1 MRTVMEIDGLFD
13 GTKVMSDAAVVIDD
27 GEITWVG
34 KRSSAPKTPKGQR
47 SRSIAPPGKFVLPGF
62 INCHAHLTFD
72 GSADFDAEARQSEA
86 AATLKAFRNARLT
99 VRSGVTTVR
108 DLGANGSMVVELARQ
123 IERGAL
129 EGPRIIASARGVTIT
144 GGHGMEVG
152 RVADGVDAVRA
163 ATREQ
168 VAVGAAVIKLF
179 STGGVLGEGAGPE
192 LAAYSPEET
201 RAAVEEA
208 HRAGIRITTH
218 AHGAEGMRIAADA
231 GIDSIEHATLLDQK
245 TIRVI
250 KEKNVALVPTF
261 SALRR
266 IIENGGALPARV
278 MERARL
284 VAAKH
289 QEGVRA
295 AHKAGVRIATG
306 TDAGTP
312 FNTHERFALEL
323 VYLTEAGM
331 SATEALV
338 AATSVAADVV
348 GRPKAGRIAAGS
360 WADLVFVDGDPV
372 RDLRVVERPMAVW
385 VRGQAPGVAGA

>member
-1 MRTVMEIDGLFD
+1 MRTILEIDGLFD
-13 GTKVMSDAAVVIDD
+13 GAKATSDAAIVIEK
-27 GEITWVG
+27 GEIAWVG
-34 KRSSAPKTPKGQR
+34 KRSRIPKAPKGER
-47 SRSIAPPGKFVLPGF
+47 SQSIEAGGKFALPGF
-62 INCHAHLTFD
+62 VNCHAHLTFD

-86 AATLKAFRNARLT
+86 AATLKAFRNARIT
-99 VRSGVTTVR
+99 ARSGVTTVR

-123 IERGAL
+123 IDRGSL
-129 EGPRIIASARGVTIT
+129 EGPRIIASARGITIT

-152 RVADGVDAVRA
+152 RIADGPDAVRR

-168 VAVGAAVIKLF
+168 VAVGAAVIKMF

-192 LAAYSPEET
+192 LAAYSPDET

-218 AHGAEGMRIAADA
+218 AHGAEGMRIAAEA
-231 GIDSIEHATLLDQK
+231 GIDSIEHATLLDQQ

-266 IIENGGALPARV
+266 IIENGAALPARV

-284 VAAKH
+284 VAARH

-295 AHKAGVRIATG
+295 AHRAGVRIATG

-323 VYLTEAGM
+323 VYLTEAGL
-331 SATEALV
+331 SRTEALV
-338 AATSVAADVV
+338 AGTSLAADVV
-348 GRPKAGRIAAGS
+348 GSPKAGRITPGS
-360 WADLVFVDGDPV
+360 WADLLFVDGDPL
-372 RDLRVVERPMAVW
+372 RDLEVLHRPKAVW
-385 VRGQAPGVAGA
+385 VRGGPLV

>member
-1 MRTVMEIDGLFD
+1 MRTVLEIDGLFD
-13 GTKVMSDAAVVIDD
+13 GAKAMSDAAVVIED

-34 KRSSAPKTPKGQR
+34 KRSRAPKTPKGER
-47 SRSIAPPGKFVLPGF
+47 SRSLKAAGSFALPGL
-62 INCHAHLTFD
+62 INCHAHLTLD
-72 GSADFDAEARQSEA
+72 GSADFEAETRQSEA
-86 AATLKAFRNARLT
+86 AAALKAFRNARLT
-99 VRSGVTTVR
+99 MRSGVTTVR

-129 EGPRIIASARGVTIT
+129 EGPRIIAAARGITIT

-152 RVADGVDAVRA
+152 RIADGPDAVRA

-168 VAVGAAVIKLF
+168 VAVGATVIKVF

-192 LAAYSPEET
+192 LAAYTPEET
-201 RAAVEEA
+201 RAAVDEA

-231 GIDSIEHATLLDQK
+231 GIDSIEHATLLDQQ

-266 IIENGGALPARV
+266 IIDNAGALPARV
-278 MERARL
+278 TERARL
-284 VAAKH
+284 VATKH

-295 AHKAGVRIATG
+295 AHKAGVRIAAG

-323 VYLTEAGM
+323 VYLAEAGL
-331 SATEALV
+331 SRTEALI
-338 AATSVAADVV
+338 AATSLAADVV
-348 GRPKAGRIAAGS
+348 GRPKAGRIAPGS
-360 WADLVFVDGDPV
+360 WADLLFVDGDPL
-372 RDLRVVERPMAVW
+372 RDLEAVQKPKAVW
-385 VRGQAPGVAGA
+385 VRGVPVA

>member
-1 MRTVMEIDGLFD
+1 
-13 GTKVMSDAAVVIDD
+13 MSVVN
-27 GEITWVG
+27 GHRSVG
-34 KRSSAPKTPKGQR
+34 FA
-47 SRSIAPPGKFVLPGF
+47 IPG
-62 INCHAHLTFD
+62 
-72 GSADFDAEARQSEA
+72 DAETRQSEA
-86 AATLKAFRNARLT
+86 AAALKAFRNARLT
-99 VRSGVTTVR
+99 ARSGVTTVR
-108 DLGANGSMVVELARQ
+108 DLGSNGAMVVELARQ

-129 EGPRIIASARGVTIT
+129 EGPRIIAAARGITIT

-152 RVADGVDAVRA
+152 RIADGADAVRA

-168 VAVGAAVIKLF
+168 VAAGATVIKLF

-192 LAAYSPEET
+192 LAAYTPEET
-201 RAAVEEA
+201 RAAVDEA

-218 AHGAEGMRIAADA
+218 AHGAEGMRVAAEA

-250 KEKNVALVPTF
+250 KEKDVALVPTF

-266 IIENGGALPARV
+266 IIDNGSALPARV

-284 VAAKH
+284 VATKH

-295 AHKAGVRIATG
+295 AHKAGVRIAAG

-323 VYLTEAGM
+323 VYLSEAGL
-331 SATEALV
+331 SPTEALV
-338 AATSVAADVV
+338 AATSLAADVV

-360 WADLVFVDGDPV
+360 WADLLFVDGDPL
-372 RDLRVVERPMAVW
+372 RDLAVLQKPKAVW
-385 VRGQAPGVAGA
+385 VRGAPLL

>member
-1 MRTVMEIDGLFD
+1 MRAVLEIDGLFD
-13 GTKVMSDAAVVIDD
+13 GTSAMSDAAILIED

-34 KRSSAPKTPKGQR
+34 KRSRIPKTPKGER
-47 SRSIAPPGKFVLPGF
+47 SRSLKSPGSFALPGL
-62 INCHAHLTFD
+62 INCHSHLTLD
-72 GSADFDAEARQSEA
+72 GGADFEAETRQSEA

-108 DLGANGSMVVELARQ
+108 DLGAAGPMVVELSRQ

-129 EGPRIIASARGVTIT
+129 EGPRIIAAARGITIT

-152 RVADGVDAVRA
+152 RIADGADAVRA

-168 VAVGAAVIKLF
+168 VAVGATVIKLF
-179 STGGVLGEGAGPE
+179 STGGVLGDGAGPE
-192 LAAYSPEET
+192 LAAYTPEET
-201 RAAVEEA
+201 RAAVDEA

-218 AHGAEGMRIAADA
+218 AHGAEGMRIAAEA
-231 GIDSIEHATLLDQK
+231 GIDSIEHATLLDQR
-245 TIRVI
+245 TIQAI
-250 KEKNVALVPTF
+250 KEKNIALVPTF

-266 IIENGGALPARV
+266 IIDNGGALPARV

-284 VAAKH
+284 VATKH
-289 QEGVRA
+289 QEGIRA
-295 AHKAGVRIATG
+295 AHKAGVRIAAG

-323 VYLTEAGM
+323 VYLAEAGL
-331 SATEALV
+331 SRTEALI
-338 AATSVAADVV
+338 AATSLAADVV

-360 WADLVFVDGDPV
+360 WADLLFVDGDPL
-372 RDLRVVERPMAVW
+372 RDLEVLQRPKAVW
-385 VRGQAPGVAGA
+385 VRGAPAAL

>member
-1 MRTVMEIDGLFD
+1 MRTVLEIDGLFD
-13 GTKVMSDAAVVIDD
+13 GAKTTSDAAIVIED

-34 KRSSAPKTPKGQR
+34 KRSHIPKTPKGEA
-47 SRSIAPPGKFVLPGF
+47 SRSVEAGGKFALPGF

-86 AATLKAFRNARLT
+86 AATLKAFRNARIT
-99 VRSGVTTVR
+99 ARSGVTTVR

-123 IERGAL
+123 IERGGL
-129 EGPRIIASARGVTIT
+129 EGPRIIASARGITIT

-152 RVADGVDAVRA
+152 RIADGPDAVRV

-218 AHGAEGMRIAADA
+218 AHGSEGMRIAAEA
-231 GIDSIEHATLLDQK
+231 GIDSIEHATLLDQQ
-245 TIRVI
+245 TIRAI

-266 IIENGGALPARV
+266 IIENGEALPARV

-284 VAAKH
+284 VATKH

-323 VYLTEAGM
+323 VYLTEAGL
-331 SATEALV
+331 SRTEALT

-348 GRPKAGRIAAGS
+348 GSPKAGQIAAGS
-360 WADLVFVDGDPV
+360 WADLVLVDGDPLK
-372 RDLRVVERPMAVW
+372 DLEVLQRPKSVW
-385 VRGQAPGVAGA
+385 VRGARLA

>member
-1 MRTVMEIDGLFD
+1 MRTVLEIDGLWS
-13 GTKVMSDAAVVIDD
+13 GTNATSDAAIVIED

-34 KRSSAPKTPKGQR
+34 KRSRIPKTPKGEK
-47 SRSIAPPGKFVLPGF
+47 SRSVEAGGKFALPGF

-86 AATLKAFRNARLT
+86 AATLKAFRNARIT
-99 VRSGVTTVR
+99 ARSGVTTVR

-123 IERGAL
+123 IERGGL
-129 EGPRIIASARGVTIT
+129 EGPRIIASARGITIT

-152 RVADGVDAVRA
+152 RIADGADAVRG

-218 AHGAEGMRIAADA
+218 AHGAEGMRIAAEA
-231 GIDSIEHATLLDQK
+231 GIDSIEHATLLDQQ

-284 VAAKH
+284 VATKH
-289 QEGVRA
+289 QEGVRT

-323 VYLTEAGM
+323 VYLTEAGL
-331 SATEALV
+331 SRTEALA
-338 AATSVAADVV
+338 AATSIAADVV
-348 GRPKAGRIAAGS
+348 GSPKAGRIAPGS
-360 WADLVFVDGDPV
+360 WADLVFVDGDPLK
-372 RDLRVVERPMAVW
+372 DLEVLQRPKAVW
-385 VRGQAPGVAGA
+385 VRGERLV

>member
-1 MRTVMEIDGLFD
+1 MRTVLEIDGLFD
-13 GTKVMSDAAVVIDD
+13 GTTATSDAAIVIEN

-34 KRSSAPKTPKGQR
+34 KRSRIPKTPKGER
-47 SRSIAPPGKFVLPGF
+47 SKSIEAGGTFAVPGL

-86 AATLKAFRNARLT
+86 AATLKAFRNARVT
-99 VRSGVTTVR
+99 ARSGVTTVR

-123 IERGAL
+123 IERGTL
-129 EGPRIIASARGVTIT
+129 EGPRIIASARGITIT

-152 RVADGVDAVRA
+152 RIADGADAVRG

-218 AHGAEGMRIAADA
+218 AHGAEGMRIASEA
-231 GIDSIEHATLLDQK
+231 GIDSIEHATLLDQQ

-266 IIENGGALPARV
+266 IIENGGALPPRV

-284 VAAKH
+284 VATKH

-323 VYLTEAGM
+323 VYLTEVGL
-331 SATEALV
+331 SRTQALV

-348 GRPKAGRIAAGS
+348 GRPKAGRIAPGS
-360 WADLVFVDGDPV
+360 WADLLFVDGDPL
-372 RDLRVVERPMAVW
+372 RDLDVLQRPKAVW
-385 VRGQAPGVAGA
+385 VRGARLV

>member
-1 MRTVMEIDGLFD
+1 MRTVIEIDSLFD
-13 GTKVMSDAAVVIDD
+13 GTKAISDAAIVIED

-34 KRSSAPKTPKGQR
+34 KRSRAPKTPKGER
-47 SRSIAPPGKFVLPGF
+47 SRSVQPGGGFVVPGL
-62 INCHAHLTFD
+62 INCHSHLTLD
-72 GSADFDAEARQSEA
+72 GSADFEAETRQSEA
-86 AATLKAFRNARLT
+86 AAALKAFRNARLT

-108 DLGANGSMVVELARQ
+108 DLGANGSMVVELAHQ

-129 EGPRIIASARGVTIT
+129 EGPRIIAAARGITIT

-152 RVADGVDAVRA
+152 RIADGPDAVRA

-168 VAVGAAVIKLF
+168 VAVGATVIKLF

-192 LAAYSPEET
+192 LAAYTPEES
-201 RAAVEEA
+201 RAAVDEA

-218 AHGAEGMRIAADA
+218 AHGAEGMRIAAAA
-231 GIDSIEHATLLDQK
+231 GIDSIEHATLLDQQ

-250 KEKNVALVPTF
+250 KEKDVALVPTF

-266 IIENGGALPARV
+266 IIDNGSALPARV

-284 VAAKH
+284 VATKH

-295 AHKAGVRIATG
+295 AHKAGVRIAAG

-323 VYLTEAGM
+323 VYLTEVGL
-331 SATEALV
+331 SRTEALV
-338 AATSVAADVV
+338 AATSLAADVV
-348 GRPKAGRIAAGS
+348 GRPKAGRIAVGS
-360 WADLVFVDGDPV
+360 WADLLFVDGDPL
-372 RDLRVVERPMAVW
+372 RDLAVLQKPKAVW
-385 VRGQAPGVAGA
+385 VRGAPLF

>member
-1 MRTVMEIDGLFD
+1 MRTVLEVDGLFN
-13 GTKVMSDAAVVIDD
+13 GTSATSDAAIVIED

-34 KRSSAPKTPKGQR
+34 KRSRIPKTPKGER
-47 SRSIAPPGKFVLPGF
+47 SRSIDAGGKFALPGF

-86 AATLKAFRNARLT
+86 AATLKAFRNARVT

-108 DLGANGSMVVELARQ
+108 DLGSNGSMVVELARQ

-129 EGPRIIASARGVTIT
+129 EGPRIIASARGITIT

-152 RVADGVDAVRA
+152 RVADGADAVRG

-192 LAAYSPEET
+192 LAAYSPDET

-218 AHGAEGMRIAADA
+218 AHGAEGMRIAAEA
-231 GIDSIEHATLLDQK
+231 GVDSIEHATLLDQQ
-245 TIRVI
+245 TIRAI
-250 KEKNVALVPTF
+250 KEKDVALVPTF

-266 IIENGGALPARV
+266 IIENAGALPARV

-323 VYLTEAGM
+323 VYLTEAGL
-331 SATEALV
+331 SRSEALV
-338 AATSVAADVV
+338 AATSIAADVV
-348 GRPKAGRIAAGS
+348 GRLKAGRITPGS
-360 WADLVFVDGDPV
+360 WADLVFVDGDPL
-372 RDLRVVERPMAVW
+372 RDLEVLQRPKAVW
-385 VRGQAPGVAGA
+385 VRGVPVG

>member
-1 MRTVMEIDGLFD
+1 MRTVLEIDGLFD
-13 GTKVMSDAAVVIDD
+13 GATTTSDAAIVIEHGD
-27 GEITWVG
+27 ITWVG
-34 KRSSAPKTPKGQR
+34 KRSRVPKTPKGEK
-47 SRSIAPPGKFVLPGF
+47 SRSVQAGGKFALPGF

-86 AATLKAFRNARLT
+86 AATLKAFRNARIT
-99 VRSGVTTVR
+99 ARSGVTTVR

-129 EGPRIIASARGVTIT
+129 EGPRIIASARGITIT
-144 GGHGMEVG
+144 GGHGTEVG
-152 RVADGVDAVRA
+152 RVADGADAVRA

-192 LAAYSPEET
+192 LAAYSSEET

-218 AHGAEGMRIAADA
+218 AHGAEGMRIAAEA
-231 GIDSIEHATLLDQK
+231 GVDSIEHATLLDQQ
-245 TIRVI
+245 TIRAI
-250 KEKNVALVPTF
+250 KEKDVALVPTF

-266 IIENGGALPARV
+266 IIENGDALPARV

-323 VYLTEAGM
+323 VYLTEAGL
-331 SATEALV
+331 SRTEALV

-348 GRPKAGRIAAGS
+348 GSPKAGRIAAGS
-360 WADLVFVDGDPV
+360 WADLVFVDGDP
-372 RDLRVVERPMAVW
+372 LRILEVLQRPQAVW
-385 VRGQAPGVAGA
+385 VRGARLV

>member
-1 MRTVMEIDGLFD
+1 MRAVLEIDGLWD
-13 GTKVMSDAAVVIDD
+13 GTNTMSDAAIVIED
-27 GEITWVG
+27 GDIAWVG
-34 KRSSAPKTPKGQR
+34 KRSRIPKTPKGQR
-47 SRSIAPPGKFVLPGF
+47 STSVDAGGKFALPGF

-86 AATLKAFRNARLT
+86 AATLKAFRNARIT

-108 DLGANGSMVVELARQ
+108 DLGANGAMVVELARQ
-123 IERGAL
+123 IERGGL
-129 EGPRIIASARGVTIT
+129 EGPRIIASARGITIT

-152 RVADGVDAVRA
+152 RVADGADAVRG

-218 AHGAEGMRIAADA
+218 AHGAEGMRIASEA
-231 GIDSIEHATLLDQK
+231 GVDSIEHATLLDQQ

-250 KEKNVALVPTF
+250 KERNVALVPTF

-266 IIENGGALPARV
+266 IIENGDALPARV

-323 VYLTEAGM
+323 VYLTEAGL
-331 SATEALV
+331 ARTEALA
-338 AATSVAADVV
+338 AATRVAADVV
-348 GRPKAGRIAAGS
+348 GRPKAGSVAPGA
-360 WADLVFVDGDPV
+360 WADLLMVDGDPLK
-372 RDLRVVERPMAVW
+372 DLAVLQRPKAVW
-385 VRGQAPGVAGA
+385 VRGARLV

>member
-1 MRTVMEIDGLFD
+1 MRTILEIDGLFD
-13 GTKVMSDAAVVIDD
+13 GAKATSDAAIVIEK
-27 GEITWVG
+27 GEIAWVG
-34 KRSSAPKTPKGQR
+34 KRSRIPKAPKGER
-47 SRSIAPPGKFVLPGF
+47 SQSIEAGGRFALPGF
-62 INCHAHLTFD
+62 VNCHAHLTFD

-86 AATLKAFRNARLT
+86 AATLKAFRNARIT
-99 VRSGVTTVR
+99 ARSGVTTVR

-123 IERGAL
+123 IDRGSL
-129 EGPRIIASARGVTIT
+129 EGPRIIASARGITIT

-152 RVADGVDAVRA
+152 RIADGPDAVRR

-168 VAVGAAVIKLF
+168 VAVGAAVIKMF

-192 LAAYSPEET
+192 LAAYSPDET

-218 AHGAEGMRIAADA
+218 AHGAEGMRIAAEA
-231 GIDSIEHATLLDQK
+231 GIDSIEHATLLDQQ

-266 IIENGGALPARV
+266 IIENGAALPARV

-284 VAAKH
+284 VAARH

-295 AHKAGVRIATG
+295 AHGAGVRIATG

-323 VYLTEAGM
+323 VYLTEAGL
-331 SATEALV
+331 SRTEALV
-338 AATSVAADVV
+338 AGTSLAADVV
-348 GRPKAGRIAAGS
+348 GSPKAGRITPGS
-360 WADLVFVDGDPV
+360 WADLLFVDGDPL
-372 RDLRVVERPMAVW
+372 RDLEVLHRPKAVW
-385 VRGQAPGVAGA
+385 VRGGPLV

>member
-1 MRTVMEIDGLFD
+1 MRTVLEIDGLWS
-13 GTKVMSDAAVVIDD
+13 GTNTTSDAAMVIED
-27 GEITWVG
+27 GAITWVG
-34 KRSSAPKTPKGQR
+34 KRSRIPKTPKGER
-47 SRSIAPPGKFVLPGF
+47 TRSIDAGGKFALPGF
-62 INCHAHLTFD
+62 VNCHAHLTFD

-86 AATLKAFRNARLT
+86 AATLKAFRNARVT

-129 EGPRIIASARGVTIT
+129 EGPRIIASARGITIT

-152 RVADGVDAVRA
+152 RIADGTDAVRG

-218 AHGAEGMRIAADA
+218 AHGAEGMRIASEA
-231 GIDSIEHATLLDQK
+231 GIDSIEHATLLDQQ

-323 VYLTEAGM
+323 VYLTEAGLTR
-331 SATEALV
+331 TEALA

-348 GRPKAGRIAAGS
+348 GRPKAGRITPGS
-360 WADLVFVDGDPV
+360 WADLVFVDGDPL
-372 RDLRVVERPMAVW
+372 RDLEVLRKPKAVW
-385 VRGQAPGVAGA
+385 VRGAPVG